1 LEVLPIMEDREK
13 QRRDTERTASTNM
26 LRFVVTILIIALL
39 LAAAW
44 FFLFTPGDPS
54 ATVS

>member
-1 LEVLPIMEDREK
+1 MEDREK
-13 QRRDTERTASTNM
+13 QRQKTEKTASTNM
-26 LRFVVTILIIALL
+26 LRFVMTILLVALL

-54 ATVS
+54 AIHGEAIP

>member
-1 LEVLPIMEDREK
+1 MDDPEIK
-13 QRRDTERTASTNM
+13 RRDTERTASTNM
-26 LRFVVTILIIALL
+26 MRFVLAILILALL